1 MSIQKKYPS
10 VNWIDGM
17 KITKQHLVDTE
28 NYFVNQLCEAFS
40 ARINNFNYGL
50 LPAIGL
56 GEYLND
62 FTVENKATKEVEIM
76 LKTCDAITLSGLRI
90 TINNDSL
97 REGLKYTTSF
107 SGSDGSTNEP
117 DKVYYLVVS
126 INPYDRHPVGELDP
140 DEVPPRHPYTMPKV
154 NLTLMHEKGISTDTV
169 GGYFLIV
176 GKVIRRAD
184 GFYKDAGFIPPCASI
199 RSHPLLVGYYETF
212 GSTMNDMQLN
222 AFSIVQKIKNKQQK
236 SELAHNIKNLCET
249 LLQYVAQT
257 YFRFRNIAHQQP
269 PIHTIENFSALANVV
284 YTCINT
290 MSEKDKEEMLKYFY
304 EWCDVLPSSFES
316 QLVTCVGIR
325 YDHLNIGKI
334 MSNIEQLLGNMTLIL
349 SRLNTLEYIGQH
361 KENLVVK
368 EEVINQAVKE
378 KTGWSILD

>member
-1 MSIQKKYPS
+1 MSIQKRYAS

-17 KITKQHLVDTE
+17 KISKQHLVDTE
-28 NYFVNQLCEAFS
+28 NYFVNQICETFS
-40 ARINNFNYGL
+40 ASINTFNYGL

-56 GEYLND
+56 GDYLND
-62 FTVENKATKEVEIM
+62 FTVENKATKEVEIR
-76 LKTCDAITLSGLRI
+76 LKTCDAITLSGMRI
-90 TINNDSL
+90 TISSDL
-97 REGLKYTTSF
+97 VRDGLKYTATF
-107 SGSDGSTNEP
+107 SSVDSSAQEP
-117 DKVYYLVVS
+117 DKVYYLVICV
-126 INPYDRHPVGELDP
+126 NPYNRLPTGELDP
-140 DEVPPRHPYTMPKV
+140 EEIPPRHPYTTP
-154 NLTLMHEKGISTDTV
+154 NIYLTLIPDTGISTATM

-184 GFYKDAGFIPPCASI
+184 GYYKDGNFIPPCAAI
-199 RSHPLLVGYYETF
+199 RSHPLLVGYYDTF
-212 GSTMNDMQLN
+212 GGAMNEIQLN

-236 SELAHNIKNLCET
+236 SELAQNIRNFCEVV
-249 LLQYVAQT
+249 LQYVAQT

-269 PIHTIENFSALANVV
+269 PIYTIENFSALANIT
-284 YTCINT
+284 YTFVNT

-316 QLVTCVGIR
+316 QLVACIGIR
-325 YDHLNIGKI
+325 YDHLNIGDI
-334 MSNIEQLLGNMTLIL
+334 MAVIRQLLGTLSLIL
-349 SRLNTLEYIGQH
+349 SRLNTLEYIGQY